1 MGRLWPEA
9 DIHEI
14 IVGQA
19 QKLAENLQLE

>member
-1 MGRLWPEA
+1 LWPEA

-19 QKLAENLQLE
+19 QKLAENLQIE